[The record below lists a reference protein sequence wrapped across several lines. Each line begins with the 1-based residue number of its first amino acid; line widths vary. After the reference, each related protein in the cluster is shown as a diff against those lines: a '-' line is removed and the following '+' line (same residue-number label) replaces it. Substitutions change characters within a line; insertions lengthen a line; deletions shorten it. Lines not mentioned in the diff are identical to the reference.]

1 MKSWILEQ
9 FFPELVAYLRMQRA
23 FGDAGASDLLELY
36 DIDVKGGS
44 RNNPAATGRGQR
56 KT

>member
-1 MKSWILEQ
+1 MKSWILKQ

-44 RNNPAATGRGQR
+44 RNNPAAMGRGQR